1 MLKHY
6 KIRLIIFSLLLIFST
21 LMLGVSFYINNAKFN
36 KVKESLIN
44 DIVTLHKKKIKDK
57 IISTSYSLQNEVLTI
72 KIKTPKKEYIFKE
85 HLKEIKPIISQ
96 IRLNLIILYISLFFY
111 LLIIT
116 LFINF
121 LMDRFIKVQKIVKN
135 IKNRNFNQLPPI
147 TEEKNICDEFRNEL
161 VSLGREIETYIDML
175 SLKMEDYKKQAYIDG
190 LTNIFNRNFLKNIE
204 NNIFIK
210 AKFSQLP
217 TSIIM
222 MDVDNFKYIN
232 DTYGHK
238 KGDEVLAKIAKT
250 LKENL
255 RKHDILIRYGGEE
268 FLVILSDTDLK
279 TAKKIANKLLFD
291 IENLFDEHKVTMS
304 AGVSQIEKSDN
315 NIYDSIKRADEKL
328 YLAKKKGKNRVEV

>member
-1 MLKHY
+1 
-6 KIRLIIFSLLLIFST
+6 
-21 LMLGVSFYINNAKFN
+21 MLGVSFYINNAKFN

-44 DIVTLHKKKIKDK
+44 DIVTLHKKEIKDK
-57 IISTSYSLQNEVLTI
+57 ILSTSYRLQNEVLTI

-121 LMDRFIKVQKIVKN
+121 LMDRFIKVQKIVSD
-135 IKNRNFNQLPPI
+135 IKNRNFHQLPPI

-204 NNIFIK
+204 QNVFIK

-304 AGVSQIEKSDN
+304 AGVSQIKKSDN

>member
-1 MLKHY
+1 
-6 KIRLIIFSLLLIFST
+6 
-21 LMLGVSFYINNAKFN
+21 MLGVSFYINNAKFN

-57 IISTSYSLQNEVLTI
+57 ILSTSYSLQNEVLTI